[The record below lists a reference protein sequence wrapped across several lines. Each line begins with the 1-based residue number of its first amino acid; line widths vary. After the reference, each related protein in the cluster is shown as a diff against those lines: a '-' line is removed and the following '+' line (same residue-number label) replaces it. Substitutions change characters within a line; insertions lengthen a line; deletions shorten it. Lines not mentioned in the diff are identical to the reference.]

1 MLNIIKSSYVLFAK
15 KISLW
20 LALVAPL
27 IVFSCVDSFFFD
39 GMFSIGSWQIV
50 GILILVATE
59 LVLYHYML
67 KIDRET
73 VWSAV
78 KKIVLTAVVQVVM
91 GVVMMIPVYIFM
103 NIAYHHNFTAGA
115 LWLGMV
121 INIFLGGWL
130 FAKVSSLIALIVT
143 NEKLSWA
150 RFREFSKASYKD
162 WAFCSALVY
171 FPYVL
176 FTYLPI
182 NIYAG
187 NVITAVLLVVLCTF
201 NSSYYLAKK

>member
-1 MLNIIKSSYVLFAK
+1 MLNIIKNSYVLFAK
-15 KISLW
+15 KILLW
-20 LALVAPL
+20 LAIVAPL
-27 IVFSCVDSFFFD
+27 IVFSCVDSYFFN
-39 GMFSIGSWQIV
+39 GMFSIGTWQIV

-67 KIDRET
+67 KIDRES
-73 VWSAV
+73 VWSTV
-78 KKIVLTAVVQVVM
+78 KKIILTAVVQVVM

-103 NIAYHHNFTAGA
+103 NIAYHHNFAESA
-115 LWLGMV
+115 LWIGMV
-121 INIFLGGWL
+121 VNIFLGGWL
-130 FAKVSSLIALIVT
+130 FAKVCAIIALIMT

-150 RFREFSKASYKD
+150 RFKEFSKASYMD
-162 WAFCSALVY
+162 WAWASALVY

-176 FTYLPI
+176 FNYLPI